1 MMLNN
6 QSASQGIVIYQSSCM
21 IVPSS
26 AQNVFSVILFSKMEI
41 KCSYLPKY
49 EDSRKY
55 LILMK
60 IIIKYDVQ
68 GYFILNVF

>member
-6 QSASQGIVIYQSSCM
+6 QSTSQGIVIYQSSCM

-41 KCSYLPKY
+41 KCSYLPKDVQF
-49 EDSRKY
+49 EKT
-55 LILMK
+55 IMK
-60 IIIKYDVQ
+60 ILENTWY
-68 GYFILNVF
+68 